1 MELIFFYIFAALA
14 AVTALGVITLRNP
27 VYSAVCLIICLLQVA
42 ALYILLR
49 SPFLAAVQIFIYV
62 GAVMVLFLF
71 AVMTL
76 DIGTEQLQ
84 RHVHGQSK
92 IAVPAA
98 ALLLAM
104 VGYLLY
110 RGELTAPPG
119 PYPETALAR
128 NTEVLG
134 KLLYTKYLFPFEIVS
149 ILLLVALIGAIVLV
163 MRERDR
169 AVELKRV
176 QAVRTARENTD

>member
-1 MELIFFYIFAALA
+1 MELLFFYLFAAV
-14 AVTALGVITLRNP
+14 AVTSALGVVTLRNP
-27 VYSAVCLIICLLQVA
+27 VHSAVCLIICLVQVA

-76 DIGTEQLQ
+76 DIGTEELKQ
-84 RHVHGQSK
+84 HVHGQST

-98 ALLLAM
+98 IFLLAM
-104 VGYLLY
+104 IGYLLFQ
-110 RGELTAPPG
+110 GQLSAPPG
-119 PYPETALAR
+119 PYTEAVLAR

-134 KLLYTKYLFPFEIVS
+134 RLLYTKYIFPFEIVS
-149 ILLLVALIGAIVLV
+149 VLLLVALIGAIVLV
-163 MRERDR
+163 MREKD
-169 AVELKRV
+169 AVEIKEIPV
-176 QAVRTARENTD
+176 ARTAEVKTD